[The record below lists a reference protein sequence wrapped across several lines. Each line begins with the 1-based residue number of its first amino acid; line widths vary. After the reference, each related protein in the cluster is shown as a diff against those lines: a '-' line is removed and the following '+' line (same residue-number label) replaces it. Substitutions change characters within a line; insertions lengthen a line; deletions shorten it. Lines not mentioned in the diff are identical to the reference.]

1 MIRKNRSDVIIA
13 CVVAGSLLGDSFLYV
28 GLPLQ
33 FEALGLNLVSVGILL
48 SVNRLI
54 RFFSN
59 TWAGIIYNKYGIKRP
74 FVVASALGTL
84 VTFCYGLVYGF
95 SPFFILRVL
104 WGIAWSFLR
113 LPGYLYVTVVP
124 SVQRGKAMGI
134 YQSIS
139 VVGSLG
145 GTLMGG
151 FFLDQVGFRFTVF
164 VLAAGGTIGTL
175 LSLLLHDVEVLD
187 AGRQGV
193 TSSRPRPMPAR
204 YLTRFFGDSRMLRV
218 GLSTTMNNLLIQ
230 SILTSTISLYL
241 FEQIGAG
248 SVTLIGFTI
257 GVATLSSILV
267 AIRRISRLTVAP
279 FISSLSDFLNRQTI
293 LFLVSVFGACSMMV
307 LGITQS
313 IQVIVLVVAFAF
325 IASSSLGVILA
336 TVASDLA
343 AQQINRL
350 SVISSYANWVDIGS
364 ALGPLV
370 AYLLRLGTSFRLIYL
385 SASLLLLG
393 ITMFHYFISLKQ
405 ER

>member
-1 MIRKNRSDVIIA
+1 
-13 CVVAGSLLGDSFLYV
+13 
-28 GLPLQ
+28 
-33 FEALGLNLVSVGILL
+33 
-48 SVNRLI
+48 
-54 RFFSN
+54 
-59 TWAGIIYNKYGIKRP
+59 
-74 FVVASALGTL
+74 VASALGTL

-95 SPFFILRVL
+95 LPFFILRVL

-164 VLAAGGTIGTL
+164 VLAAGGMIGTL

-187 AGRQGV
+187 AGRQVV
-193 TSSRPRPMPAR
+193 TSSMPRPMPAQ
-204 YLTRFFGDSRMLRV
+204 YFTRFFGDSRMLRV
-218 GLSTTMNNLLIQ
+218 GLSTAMNNLLIQ

-279 FISSLSDFLNRQTI
+279 FISSISDFLNRQTI